1 MPRSNNT
8 LFETHKPYKHINQI
22 FQLGFQNISR
32 YIEIVYAP
40 LTENTEKRIRDKS
53 QLLHRV
59 DEWNSEAYRYNVVLV
74 LFHLVNMCLNIDN
87 HRDNTVS
94 RDSLDTRVN

>member
-1 MPRSNNT
+1 M
-8 LFETHKPYKHINQI
+8 
-22 FQLGFQNISR
+22 
-32 YIEIVYAP
+32 
-40 LTENTEKRIRDKS
+40 RDKS

-59 DEWNSEAYRYNVVLV
+59 DEWNSEAYPYNVVLV